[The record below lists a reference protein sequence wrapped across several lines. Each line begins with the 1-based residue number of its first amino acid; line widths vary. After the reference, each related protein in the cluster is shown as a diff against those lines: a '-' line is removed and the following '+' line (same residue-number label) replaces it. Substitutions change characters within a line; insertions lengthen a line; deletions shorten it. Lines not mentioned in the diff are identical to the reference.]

1 MAAQLGKSLEQTA
14 YISDIDLDVFRTRR
28 AVMPDDP
35 RPFRRLIA
43 GAKAIT
49 IARDRGWVERLW
61 LGDEEIARSELGA
74 LVLDHI

>member
-1 MAAQLGKSLEQTA
+1 VKGQGNQNSRFR
-14 YISDIDLDVFRTRR
+14 SPIDLDVFRTRR

-49 IARDRGWVERLW
+49 TARERAWVERLVV
-61 LGDEEIARSELGA
+61 GG
-74 LVLDHI
+74 